1 MKTRYTEIL
10 IRAMLCLTLLAG
22 ASISAFAGFHDDAAC
37 VANAVTLEQLKSA
50 QQATARFQ
58 NTRTAER
65 AGYMNIG
72 LEVPNMGHHWV
83 NFDLVDN
90 VFEADKPE
98 ALVYADLGTGR
109 LQLVAVEY
117 LAPYDSAGPP
127 EGFVGTCD
135 GWSPFTPPGGSEP
148 VFWTL
153 HAWIWHAN
161 LSGTF
166 AKFNPLIP

>member
-1 MKTRYTEIL
+1 MTRITEIL
-10 IRAMLCLTLLAG
+10 IRSLLCLTLLAG
-22 ASISAFAGFHDDAAC
+22 ASISAAAAFHDDGAC
-37 VANAVTLEQLKSA
+37 VANSLTLAQLKSA

-58 NTRTAER
+58 NTRAAER
-65 AGYMNIG
+65 AGYVNID
-72 LEVPNMGHHWV
+72 LHIPNMGEHWV
-83 NFDLVDN
+83 NFDLVDG

-117 LAPYDSAGPP
+117 LSPLSDTPP
-127 EGFVGTCD
+127 EGFAGTCD
-135 GWSPFTPPGGSEP
+135 RWDPFGG

-153 HAWIWHAN
+153 HAWIWYPN

-166 AKFNPLIP
+166 APYNPLVP